1 MTEESIIKKYD
12 IEDVDI
18 EKLPSMVCD
27 WIKKEKFTQ
36 ISQYVSAPTVIQ
48 ESNPEWGK
56 GITVWFLGWHDK
68 AEFSLCKSPLV
79 DDNFLISCLK

>member
-1 MTEESIIKKYD
+1 MTEEPIIKKYN

-18 EKLPSMVCD
+18 DKLPSMVYD
-27 WIKKEKFTQ
+27 WIQEKNFTQ
-36 ISQYVSAPTVIQ
+36 ISQYVSAPTVTQ
-48 ESNPEWGK
+48 ESNPEWGE
-56 GITVWFLGWHDK
+56 GVTVWYLGWHNK